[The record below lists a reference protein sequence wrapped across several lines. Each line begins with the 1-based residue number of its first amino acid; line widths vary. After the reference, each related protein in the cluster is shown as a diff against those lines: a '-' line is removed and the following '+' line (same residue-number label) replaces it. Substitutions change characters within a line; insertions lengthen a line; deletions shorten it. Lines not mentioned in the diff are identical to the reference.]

1 MGDLEDSIH
10 YFGLIQRCNKSW
22 SEAFMALQNGCSVKL
37 GRGMFQNIKTSTR
50 ETTFEKLLGTG
61 KGRHRG
67 LSFNGADPQHKSL
80 TSPLKLKSAIL
91 FLSFFGMQNL
101 GFLSGISI
109 PDASASQACVDPLH
123 LTVTIPGASYVTA
136 VKKFSLSWINITEIF
151 QNVPRIPT
159 QIILTTRKHFFLK

>member
-1 MGDLEDSIH
+1 MADLEDSIH

-80 TSPLKLKSAIL
+80 TSPLKLKSPIL
-91 FLSFFGMQNL
+91 FPSFFGMQNL
-101 GFLSGISI
+101 GFLFLMPVPAKLVWILFTSQLLFQEPHMSLLSRNSHCPGLISLKYSKMS
-109 PDASASQACVDPLH
+109 PEFQPKSFLQ
-123 LTVTIPGASYVTA
+123 PG
-136 VKKFSLSWINITEIF
+136 NI
-151 QNVPRIPT
+151 
-159 QIILTTRKHFFLK
+159 FF